1 MACRELE
8 HGESE
13 EVVESLRTI
22 AEIPCLVSAES
33 AEYVASLVAADA
45 EGREASIPDW
55 LPLSFLTL

>member
-8 HGESE
+8 HGESD
-13 EVVESLRTI
+13 EVVESVRTP
-22 AEIPCLVSAES
+22 AEVLCLVPAES